1 MLMLQPFLL
10 LVRLFLLTFE
20 LSSRVWAFRLSLM
33 CPVAI
38 MDLFTGWLWRSLWAW
53 THNSILKSRRSPR
66 TTASSSPPPSVTI
79 ETIAKKKIFTVITH
93 QLYSKL
99 TRSDGGSVLTATV
112 GRPSLLL
119 DGDGP
124 RGPRGHQHTHTARR
138 ERPSVQR
145 GLLELGRNPRPARS
159 EEMELII
166 IKVRTNPVGWRG
178 QEVYPRLNE
187 EQVLFKLIKVNQ

>member
-1 MLMLQPFLL
+1 MLMLQPLLL

-33 CPVAI
+33 CPVVI
-38 MDLFTGWLWRSLWAW
+38 MDLFTGWLRKILWAW

-79 ETIAKKKIFTVITH
+79 ETITKKKIFYCHRT
-93 QLYSKL
+93 
-99 TRSDGGSVLTATV
+99 SVVQGQMEAQSWPPLWADLACFWMVMGLEDPEETNT
-112 GRPSLLL
+112 
-119 DGDGP
+119 
-124 RGPRGHQHTHTARR
+124 HTHTRR
-138 ERPSVQR
+138 DRPSVQK

-166 IKVRTNPVGWRG
+166 IKAQTNPVGSRG